1 MSFQQG
7 LSGLD
12 ASQQNLDVI
21 GNNVANASTVG
32 YKESV
37 TQFADMYANSLATS
51 QGNQVGIGVTV
62 AAVSPQMT
70 QGNITT
76 TGNPLNVA
84 INGNGMFVMN
94 NNGSTTYS
102 RDGEFSLNA
111 NGYIVNS
118 AGANLMGYP
127 TNSAGGISPTTPV
140 PLQVSTADLTPTA
153 TTTATLG
160 LNLDAADA
168 VPTTTPFSATDS
180 TSYNSS
186 TALTVYDSQGDSH
199 TLTTYYVKTASNTWD
214 VYASSDGAMLNGG
227 ASVGTL
233 NYSTGGTLSADQTFN
248 LSVPLTDGAATPQ
261 TIALTYPAASSTQ
274 YGVAFAVNKNTQNGY
289 TTGQLSGYSISAD
302 GTLQGNYSNGQ
313 SRDMGQ
319 IVLANFQNQ
328 QGLTA
333 LGNNQ
338 WGQTA
343 ASGQPSIGTPTSGD
357 MGTLQSGALEQSNVD
372 LTTQLVAMIQAQN
385 VYQANS
391 QTIKTEDTIMQTLVN
406 L

>member
-12 ASQQNLDVI
+12 AASQNLDVI

-32 YKESV
+32 FKESD
-37 TQFADMYANSLATS
+37 TEFSAMYANSLASS
-51 QGNQVGIGVTV
+51 QGVQVGIGTSV
-62 AAVSPQMT
+62 AAVAPEFT
-70 QGNITT
+70 QGNVTT
-76 TGNPLNVA
+76 TGDPLDVA
-84 INGNGMFVMN
+84 INGNGFFQMSTG
-94 NNGSTTYS
+94 GSLTYS
-102 RDGEFSLNA
+102 RDGEFSLDK

-118 AGANLMGYP
+118 SGGSLMGYP
-127 TNSAGGISPTTPV
+127 ATSAGTISPTTPQ

-153 TTTATLG
+153 TSTATLG
-160 LNLDAADA
+160 VNLDSTDT
-168 VPTTTPFSATDS
+168 VPTNTFSTTDS
-180 TSYNSS
+180 TSYNAS
-186 TALTVYDSQGDSH
+186 TALTVYDSEGNSH
-199 TLTTYYVKTASNTWD
+199 NLTSYFVKTANNTYN
-214 VYASSDGAMLNGG
+214 VYAADDGTLLNGG
-227 ASVGTL
+227 AAVGTL
-233 NYSTGGTLSADQTFN
+233 NFGSGGTLSANATMN
-248 LSVPLTDGAATPQ
+248 ISLPMTNGAGTPQ
-261 TIALTYPAASSTQ
+261 PIALTFPAATTTQ
-274 YGVAFAVNKNTQNGY
+274 YGVAFAVNQNTQNGY

-319 IVLANFQNQ
+319 IVLANFADQR
-328 QGLTA
+328 GLTA

-338 WGQTA
+338 YGQTA
-343 ASGQPSIGTPTSGD
+343 ASGQPQIGTPSSGGT
-357 MGTLQSGALEQSNVD
+357 GTLQSGALEQSNVD